1 MDSTFLLYGAN
12 GYTGALIAREAVR
25 RGLRPVLAGRNAQTI
40 SALANELGLEYRV
53 FPLEDRAA
61 TLAAL
66 SMAPLVLHCAGP
78 FVYTAEPM
86 MEAALHANTH
96 YLDITGEIP
105 IFEMMAAKD
114 ADARAR
120 GVMLLPGAGFDVVPS
135 DCLAAHLKR
144 RLASANRLTLAFKG
158 LGGVSRGTATTMIE
172 MMSRGTMGMVR
183 RNGRLTDVPFAW
195 KIREVDFGR
204 GPRPCVSIPW
214 GDVSTA
220 YYSTNIPN
228 IEVYMAISA
237 LSNWFLG
244 TPIFARWLL
253 QRPRVQEFLRK
264 RIRSSPDGPDDQARA
279 KGLSLLWGR
288 AEDSAGASAE
298 CRMQTPEGYTLTVLS
313 SLAIVERVLA
323 GDVTPGF
330 QTPAKAY
337 GADFIL
343 GIEGV
348 VREDL

>member
-12 GYTGALIAREAVR
+12 GYTGSLIARQAVR
-25 RGLRPVLAGRNAQTI
+25 RGLRPILAGRNAQAI
-40 SALANELGLEYRV
+40 SALASELALEYRV

-78 FVYTAEPM
+78 FASTAEPM
-86 MEAALHANTH
+86 MEACLRANTH

-105 IFEMMAAKD
+105 VFEMMAAKD
-114 ADARAR
+114 ADPRTC
-120 GVMLLPGAGFDVVPS
+120 GVMLLPGVGFDVVPS

-158 LGGVSRGTATTMIE
+158 VGGVSRGTATTMIE
-172 MMSRGTMGMVR
+172 MMKRGKMGMVR

-195 KIREVDFGR
+195 KTREVDFGH
-204 GPRPCVSIPW
+204 GPRPCVAIPW

-244 TPIFARWLL
+244 APIFVRWLL
-253 QRPRVQEFLRK
+253 QRPRVQEFLSSRV
-264 RIRSSPDGPDDQARA
+264 RSAPDGPDDQARA
-279 KGLSLLWGR
+279 QKG
-288 AEDSAGASAE
+288 
-298 CRMQTPEGYTLTVLS
+298 
-313 SLAIVERVLA
+313 
-323 GDVTPGF
+323 
-330 QTPAKAY
+330 
-337 GADFIL
+337 
-343 GIEGV
+343 
-348 VREDL
+348 